1 MSTLIFLS
9 ALAVRVVMSAGGGA
23 ENHEGSQQAC
33 SKMSLKLGKID

>member
-9 ALAVRVVMSAGGGA
+9 ALAVRVVMSAGGA